1 MDIQSSAQRRSGY
14 RLVLFVFLSLVI
26 LTAISGAVY
35 AHYSQPKAIKYR
47 LTIEVN
53 VDGVVHSGSSV
64 IETRWF
70 NQSALK
76 GLTQGLA
83 WAVQLNGQAVVVDLG
98 QRGTLFALLTGPA
111 TDVPGHRGT
120 KFYPDAPER
129 ILLSQFVGREVD
141 VNYATPDILQTI
153 LLRRNV
159 AEVSPSGLPMLV
171 RFRNL
176 DDPTT
181 IEWVDPENLSA
192 TFGPGVTL
200 RGASIVISDDHV
212 TTGIDNKLAWLRP
225 LKSGRWSGKYPFPPD
240 LPATLSANMF
250 ERED

>member
-1 MDIQSSAQRRSGY
+1 MDIQSSAQRRSY
-14 RLVLFVFLSLVI
+14 RLVLFALMSLGI

-35 AHYSQPKAIKYR
+35 AHYSQHTVIKYR
-47 LTIEVN
+47 LTLEVT
-53 VDGVVHSGSSV
+53 VDGAVHSGSSV

-76 GLTQGLA
+76 GLTQGAA

-111 TDVPGHRGT
+111 IDVPGHRGS

-129 ILLSQFVGREVD
+129 ILLSQFAGRDVD
-141 VNYATPDILQTI
+141 SSYATPDILQTI
-153 LLRRNV
+153 SMHRNV
-159 AEVSPSGLPMLV
+159 AEVSPSNLPMLV

-181 IEWVDPENLSA
+181 IEWVDPQNLSA
-192 TFGPGVTL
+192 TFGPGVRL
-200 RGASIVISDDHV
+200 RGASIVISDDYV
-212 TTGIDNKLAWLRP
+212 TTGIANKLAWLRP
-225 LKSGRWSGKYPFPPD
+225 LKSGRWSSKYPFPPD
-240 LPATLSANMF
+240 LPATLSASMF